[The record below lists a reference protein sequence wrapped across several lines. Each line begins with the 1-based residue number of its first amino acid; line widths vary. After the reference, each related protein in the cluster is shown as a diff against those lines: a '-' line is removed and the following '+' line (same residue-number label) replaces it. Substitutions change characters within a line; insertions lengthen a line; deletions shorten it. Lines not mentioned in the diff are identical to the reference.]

1 MWKRLQTIYWKS
13 RSRQEPALDSVQH
26 YLQEIGRVSLL
37 SAAEEVELAER
48 MERGKAATLRLA
60 SAEVLSAQLRT
71 ALRADVFS
79 GQDARRHLIQANLR
93 LVVSIAKKYV
103 GRGLALLDL
112 IQEGN
117 IGLMRAVEKF
127 DYHKGNR
134 FSTYATW
141 WIRQAVTRAIA
152 EQGRTIRLPVHM
164 SESVGQVK
172 RAAERLAQALERQPT
187 AEEIATALGQPLDR
201 VERVLEAARRPVS
214 LETPVGE
221 DGEHTLGDFLQDDE
235 LPTPAD
241 FASQQLLRQDLA
253 AALQHLSERE
263 RRIIDLRYGLAD
275 GQRRTLEEVG
285 KVLGMTR
292 ERARQI
298 EAEALRRLRAPRS
311 GSTCG
316 ITWSSGPNSGLRIE
330 GSGRDGH
337 SSLLFF
343 AVRER
348 LIPEIRTP
356 RANALIK
363 TLCALFS
370 NLSHSGNSSSISSL
384 RLRARHHPP
393 RPPRRRT
400 RCRRRGCGPPSASAR
415 RGPGS
420 SPAGASPGWPGP
432 RAGGAAADA
441 GEAPRRCPCRR

>member
-1 MWKRLQTIYWKS
+1 MNRKNEQQAWELDERPDENEEPTVQAIADVEALANDILEEPLQA
-13 RSRQEPALDSVQH
+13 EPALDSVQH

-48 MERGKAATLRLA
+48 MERGKAATVRLA
-60 SAEVLSAQLRT
+60 SAEVLSPQLRT
-71 ALRADVFS
+71 ALRADIFS

-141 WIRQAVTRAIA
+141 WIRQAVTRSIA

-298 EAEALRRLRAPRS
+298 EAEALRRLRAPEV
-311 GSTCG
+311 GQH
-316 ITWSSGPNSGLRIE
+316 LRDYLE
-330 GSGRDGH
+330 
-337 SSLLFF
+337 
-343 AVRER
+343 
-348 LIPEIRTP
+348 
-356 RANALIK
+356 
-363 TLCALFS
+363 
-370 NLSHSGNSSSISSL
+370 
-384 RLRARHHPP
+384 
-393 RPPRRRT
+393 
-400 RCRRRGCGPPSASAR
+400 
-415 RGPGS
+415 
-420 SPAGASPGWPGP
+420 
-432 RAGGAAADA
+432 
-441 GEAPRRCPCRR
+441 

>member
-1 MWKRLQTIYWKS
+1 MNRVMNGQQAWELDERHDEVEEPMIEAVSEVEDLATEALEEALS
-13 RSRQEPALDSVQH
+13 PEPALDSVQH

-48 MERGKAATLRLA
+48 MERGRAAARRLA
-60 SAEVLSAQLRT
+60 STEDLSPRLRS
-71 ALRADVFS
+71 ALRADIAN
-79 GQDARRHLIQANLR
+79 GEDARRHLIQANLR

-103 GRGLALLDL
+103 GRGLSLLDL
-112 IQEGN
+112 VQEGN

-201 VERVLEAARRPVS
+201 VERVLEAARRPIS

-221 DGEHTLGDFLQDDE
+221 DGEHTLGDFLQDDD

-241 FASQQLLRQDLA
+241 FASQQLLRRDLA
-253 AALQHLSERE
+253 RALDHLNERE

-285 KVLGMTR
+285 RVLGMTR

-298 EAEALRRLRAPRS
+298 EAEALRHLRAPEV
-311 GSTCG
+311 
-316 ITWSSGPNSGLRIE
+316 GLHL
-330 GSGRDGH
+330 RDY
-337 SSLLFF
+337 L
-343 AVRER
+343 E
-348 LIPEIRTP
+348 
-356 RANALIK
+356 
-363 TLCALFS
+363 
-370 NLSHSGNSSSISSL
+370 
-384 RLRARHHPP
+384 
-393 RPPRRRT
+393 
-400 RCRRRGCGPPSASAR
+400 
-415 RGPGS
+415 
-420 SPAGASPGWPGP
+420 
-432 RAGGAAADA
+432 
-441 GEAPRRCPCRR
+441 

>member
-1 MWKRLQTIYWKS
+1 MNRKNEQQAWELDERPDENEEPTVQAIADVEALANDILEEPLQA
-13 RSRQEPALDSVQH
+13 EPALDSVQH

-48 MERGKAATLRLA
+48 MERGKAATVRLA
-60 SAEVLSAQLRT
+60 SAEVLSTQLRM
-71 ALRADVFS
+71 ALRTDIFS

-141 WIRQAVTRAIA
+141 WIRQAVTRSIA

-235 LPTPAD
+235 LPTPAE

-253 AALQHLSERE
+253 AALDHLNERE

-298 EAEALRRLRAPRS
+298 EAEALRRLRAPEI
-311 GSTCG
+311 GQH
-316 ITWSSGPNSGLRIE
+316 LRDYLE
-330 GSGRDGH
+330 
-337 SSLLFF
+337 
-343 AVRER
+343 
-348 LIPEIRTP
+348 
-356 RANALIK
+356 
-363 TLCALFS
+363 
-370 NLSHSGNSSSISSL
+370 
-384 RLRARHHPP
+384 
-393 RPPRRRT
+393 
-400 RCRRRGCGPPSASAR
+400 
-415 RGPGS
+415 
-420 SPAGASPGWPGP
+420 
-432 RAGGAAADA
+432 
-441 GEAPRRCPCRR
+441 

>member
-1 MWKRLQTIYWKS
+1 MKRAYNEQQAWELDERRDENEEPTVEAIADVEELANDILEEALP
-13 RSRQEPALDSVQH
+13 QEPSLDSVQH

-37 SAAEEVELAER
+37 SALEEVELAER
-48 MERGKAATLRLA
+48 MERGKAASQRLA
-60 SAEVLSAQLRT
+60 SAEELSGQLRT
-71 ALRADVFS
+71 ALRVDVIS
-79 GQDARRHLIQANLR
+79 GQEARRHLIQANLR

-172 RAAERLAQALERQPT
+172 RAAERLSQALERQPS
-187 AEEIATALGQPLDR
+187 AEEIAVALGQPLDR

-241 FASQQLLRQDLA
+241 FASQQLLRRDLA
-253 AALQHLSERE
+253 AALEHLNERE

-298 EAEALRRLRAPRS
+298 EAEALRRLRAPEV
-311 GSTCG
+311 GQH
-316 ITWSSGPNSGLRIE
+316 LRDYLE
-330 GSGRDGH
+330 
-337 SSLLFF
+337 
-343 AVRER
+343 
-348 LIPEIRTP
+348 
-356 RANALIK
+356 
-363 TLCALFS
+363 
-370 NLSHSGNSSSISSL
+370 
-384 RLRARHHPP
+384 
-393 RPPRRRT
+393 
-400 RCRRRGCGPPSASAR
+400 
-415 RGPGS
+415 
-420 SPAGASPGWPGP
+420 
-432 RAGGAAADA
+432 
-441 GEAPRRCPCRR
+441 

>member
-1 MWKRLQTIYWKS
+1 LEEPLQA
-13 RSRQEPALDSVQH
+13 EPALDSVQH

-48 MERGKAATLRLA
+48 MERGKAATVRLA

-71 ALRADVFS
+71 ALRSDIFS

-141 WIRQAVTRAIA
+141 WIRQAVTRSIA

-298 EAEALRRLRAPRS
+298 EAEALRRLRAPEV
-311 GSTCG
+311 GQH
-316 ITWSSGPNSGLRIE
+316 LRDYLE
-330 GSGRDGH
+330 
-337 SSLLFF
+337 
-343 AVRER
+343 
-348 LIPEIRTP
+348 
-356 RANALIK
+356 
-363 TLCALFS
+363 
-370 NLSHSGNSSSISSL
+370 
-384 RLRARHHPP
+384 
-393 RPPRRRT
+393 
-400 RCRRRGCGPPSASAR
+400 
-415 RGPGS
+415 
-420 SPAGASPGWPGP
+420 
-432 RAGGAAADA
+432 
-441 GEAPRRCPCRR
+441 

>member
-1 MWKRLQTIYWKS
+1 MNRVVNGQQAWELDERRDEFEEPTIEVVAEVEDLAAEALEETLS
-13 RSRQEPALDSVQH
+13 QEPTLDSVQH

-48 MERGKAATLRLA
+48 MERGNAATRRLT
-60 SAEVLSAQLRT
+60 SSEDLSPQLRA
-71 ALRADVFS
+71 ALKADVTS
-79 GQDARRHLIQANLR
+79 GHEARRHLIQANLR

-103 GRGLALLDL
+103 GRGLSLLDL

-172 RAAERLAQALERQPT
+172 RAAERLAQVLERQPT
-187 AEEIATALGQPLDR
+187 AEEIATALGQPIER
-201 VERVLEAARRPVS
+201 IERVLEAARRPIS

-221 DGEHTLGDFLQDDE
+221 DGEHTLGDFLQDDD
-235 LPTPAD
+235 LPTPAE
-241 FASQQLLRQDLA
+241 FASQQLLRRDLA
-253 AALQHLSERE
+253 RALDHLNERE

-298 EAEALRRLRAPRS
+298 EAEALRHLRAPE
-311 GSTCG
+311 
-316 ITWSSGPNSGLRIE
+316 IGLHL
-330 GSGRDGH
+330 RDY
-337 SSLLFF
+337 L
-343 AVRER
+343 E
-348 LIPEIRTP
+348 
-356 RANALIK
+356 
-363 TLCALFS
+363 
-370 NLSHSGNSSSISSL
+370 
-384 RLRARHHPP
+384 
-393 RPPRRRT
+393 
-400 RCRRRGCGPPSASAR
+400 
-415 RGPGS
+415 
-420 SPAGASPGWPGP
+420 
-432 RAGGAAADA
+432 
-441 GEAPRRCPCRR
+441 

>member
-1 MWKRLQTIYWKS
+1 MNRKNEQQAWELDERPDENEEPTVQAIADVEALANDILEEPLQ
-13 RSRQEPALDSVQH
+13 QEPALDSVQH

-48 MERGKAATLRLA
+48 MERGKAATVRLA
-60 SAEVLSAQLRT
+60 SAEVLTAQLRM
-71 ALRADVFS
+71 ALRADIFS

-141 WIRQAVTRAIA
+141 WIRQAVTRSIA

-298 EAEALRRLRAPRS
+298 EAEALRRLRAPEV
-311 GSTCG
+311 GQH
-316 ITWSSGPNSGLRIE
+316 LRDYLE
-330 GSGRDGH
+330 
-337 SSLLFF
+337 
-343 AVRER
+343 
-348 LIPEIRTP
+348 
-356 RANALIK
+356 
-363 TLCALFS
+363 
-370 NLSHSGNSSSISSL
+370 
-384 RLRARHHPP
+384 
-393 RPPRRRT
+393 
-400 RCRRRGCGPPSASAR
+400 
-415 RGPGS
+415 
-420 SPAGASPGWPGP
+420 
-432 RAGGAAADA
+432 
-441 GEAPRRCPCRR
+441 

>member
-1 MWKRLQTIYWKS
+1 MNRVVNGQQAWELDERRDEVEEPAMEAVSGVEELATEALDES
-13 RSRQEPALDSVQH
+13 LSQEPTLDSVQH

-48 MERGKAATLRLA
+48 MERGSAAVRRLE
-60 SAEVLSAQLRT
+60 SGENLSPQLRR
-71 ALRADVFS
+71 ALHADIAS
-79 GQDARRHLIQANLR
+79 GKDARRHLIQANLR

-103 GRGLALLDL
+103 GRGLSLLDL

-172 RAAERLAQALERQPT
+172 RAAERLAQVLERQPT
-187 AEEIATALGQPLDR
+187 AEEIAVALGQPIDR
-201 VERVLEAARRPVS
+201 IERVLEAARRPIS

-221 DGEHTLGDFLQDDE
+221 DGEHTLGDFLPDDE
-235 LPTPAD
+235 LPTPAE
-241 FASQQLLRQDLA
+241 FASQQLLRRDLA
-253 AALQHLSERE
+253 RALDHLNERE

-298 EAEALRRLRAPRS
+298 EAEALRHLRAPEV
-311 GSTCG
+311 
-316 ITWSSGPNSGLRIE
+316 GLHL
-330 GSGRDGH
+330 RDY
-337 SSLLFF
+337 L
-343 AVRER
+343 E
-348 LIPEIRTP
+348 
-356 RANALIK
+356 
-363 TLCALFS
+363 
-370 NLSHSGNSSSISSL
+370 
-384 RLRARHHPP
+384 
-393 RPPRRRT
+393 
-400 RCRRRGCGPPSASAR
+400 
-415 RGPGS
+415 
-420 SPAGASPGWPGP
+420 
-432 RAGGAAADA
+432 
-441 GEAPRRCPCRR
+441 

>member
-1 MWKRLQTIYWKS
+1 MNRKNEQQAWELDERPDENEEPTVQAIADVEALANDILEEPLQA
-13 RSRQEPALDSVQH
+13 EPALDSVQH

-48 MERGKAATLRLA
+48 MERGKAATVRLA

-93 LVVSIAKKYV
+93 LVVSIAKKYF

-141 WIRQAVTRAIA
+141 WIRQAVTRSIA

-172 RAAERLAQALERQPT
+172 RAAERLAQALERQPS

-298 EAEALRRLRAPRS
+298 EAEALRRLRAPEV
-311 GSTCG
+311 GQH
-316 ITWSSGPNSGLRIE
+316 LRDYLE
-330 GSGRDGH
+330 
-337 SSLLFF
+337 
-343 AVRER
+343 
-348 LIPEIRTP
+348 
-356 RANALIK
+356 
-363 TLCALFS
+363 
-370 NLSHSGNSSSISSL
+370 
-384 RLRARHHPP
+384 
-393 RPPRRRT
+393 
-400 RCRRRGCGPPSASAR
+400 
-415 RGPGS
+415 
-420 SPAGASPGWPGP
+420 
-432 RAGGAAADA
+432 
-441 GEAPRRCPCRR
+441 

>member
-1 MWKRLQTIYWKS
+1 MNRKNEQQAWELDERPDENEEPTVQAIADVEALANDILEEPLQA
-13 RSRQEPALDSVQH
+13 EPALDSVQH

-48 MERGKAATLRLA
+48 MERGKAAVVRLA

-71 ALRADVFS
+71 ALRADIFS

-141 WIRQAVTRAIA
+141 WIRQAVTRSIA

-298 EAEALRRLRAPRS
+298 EAEALRRLRAPDV
-311 GSTCG
+311 GQH
-316 ITWSSGPNSGLRIE
+316 LRDYLE
-330 GSGRDGH
+330 
-337 SSLLFF
+337 
-343 AVRER
+343 
-348 LIPEIRTP
+348 
-356 RANALIK
+356 
-363 TLCALFS
+363 
-370 NLSHSGNSSSISSL
+370 
-384 RLRARHHPP
+384 
-393 RPPRRRT
+393 
-400 RCRRRGCGPPSASAR
+400 
-415 RGPGS
+415 
-420 SPAGASPGWPGP
+420 
-432 RAGGAAADA
+432 
-441 GEAPRRCPCRR
+441 